1 MREWWFES
9 TRGNS
14 TGRLRGNSGRHR
26 HLRVVAPLPSEPGPP
41 YVSGLTVSPSDPGAT
56 TSLMDGL
63 SVPIRGFRILT
74 GTANPPLAD
83 AIATSLGIE
92 LCKTTVTRF
101 ADGEVFV
108 RLDENVRGADVF
120 IVQPTNPP
128 ADNLMELLLLIDA
141 AQRASA
147 ARITVVMPYYGYARQ
162 DRKDQPRVAIG
173 AKLVANMIMRAGADR
188 VLGLDFHQHQLQ
200 GFFDIPVDHLYAA
213 PVFTAHY
220 RKKNLV
226 DPVVVAPDVGAAKM
240 ARGFAKRL
248 NASLAII
255 DKRRPAANVA
265 EVVNVVGEVEGRDCL
280 LVDDMIDTAGT
291 VSEAARALKKLGAR
305 DVYVCATHGLLS
317 GPAVERLRDA
327 PITEVAITDSLAT
340 PEHKR
345 FPTLAVLSV
354 GELLAKAIRFTHA
367 DQSVSSLFD

>member
-1 MREWWFES
+1 
-9 TRGNS
+9 
-14 TGRLRGNSGRHR
+14 
-26 HLRVVAPLPSEPGPP
+26 
-41 YVSGLTVSPSDPGAT
+41 
-56 TSLMDGL
+56 
-63 SVPIRGFRILT
+63 
-74 GTANPPLAD
+74 
-83 AIATSLGIE
+83 
-92 LCKTTVTRF
+92 
-101 ADGEVFV
+101 
-108 RLDENVRGADVF
+108 
-120 IVQPTNPP
+120 
-128 ADNLMELLLLIDA
+128 
-141 AQRASA
+141 
-147 ARITVVMPYYGYARQ
+147 
-162 DRKDQPRVAIG
+162 
-173 AKLVANMIMRAGADR
+173 MIMKAGADR

-220 RKKNLV
+220 RKKNLT

-265 EVVNVVGEVEGRDCL
+265 EVVNVVGDVEGRDCL

-327 PITEVAITDSLAT
+327 PITEIAITDSLAT

-345 FPTLAVLSV
+345 FPTLAILSV